1 MMSLFLILILI
12 TVISSSLF
20 SRFYLDI
27 DMLIFDAEY
36 YHEEYYFE
44 SINYF
49 KFIII
54 IYNLFLVINAF
65 AFNKYDLF
73 LLIRRSK
80 KHIISSKII
89 TLSIGSTVLIIIFYL
104 IFIITGLYLTPYM
117 KISLMDLMILGDLVI
132 FGGVYLLIYIT
143 VFLYSGSIYSL
154 LLIVVGFFLSDLTVD
169 YDSLRSSASIMAKG
183 INLLFISIG
192 NYKDIGYSMYYGK
205 TYGLV
210 LLVTLFVMISYKYCK
225 TDF

>member
-1 MMSLFLILILI
+1 
-12 TVISSSLF
+12 
-20 SRFYLDI
+20 
-27 DMLIFDAEY
+27 
-36 YHEEYYFE
+36 
-44 SINYF
+44 
-49 KFIII
+49 
-54 IYNLFLVINAF
+54 
-65 AFNKYDLF
+65 
-73 LLIRRSK
+73 
-80 KHIISSKII
+80 
-89 TLSIGSTVLIIIFYL
+89 
-104 IFIITGLYLTPYM
+104 
-117 KISLMDLMILGDLVI
+117 
-132 FGGVYLLIYIT
+132 
-143 VFLYSGSIYSL
+143 L